1 MADEK
6 KKKRSFEDQLRITDR
21 ESCENAIRNGG
32 VAALVSAGLTAVV
45 AIAGFF
51 VRPEDEKLKSLLDP
65 WSLVD
70 VALIVTLAIFIFRK
84 SRVAST
90 VMFVYFVASKILQLM
105 EGFSA
110 GMIVA
115 VFFALYFF
123 TAMRGTYLWH
133 SKYGHDEVPG
143 TVSDKTP

>member
-1 MADEK
+1 MTEDK
-6 KKKRSFEDQLRITDR
+6 KKKRSFEDQLRINDR
-21 ESCENAIRNGG
+21 ESCERAIHNGG
-32 VAALVSAGLTAVV
+32 IAALVCAGLTSIF

-51 VRPEDEKLKSLLDP
+51 VKPDEGDRLSSFLDP
-65 WSLVD
+65 WLLVD
-70 VALIVTLAIFIFRK
+70 VALIVVLAVFIFRK

-90 VMFVYFVASKILQLM
+90 LMFVYFVGSKILQIVD
-105 EGFSA
+105 GSGASA

-133 SKYGHDEVPG
+133 SKYRHEAAPQPA
-143 TVSDKTP
+143 S

>member
-1 MADEK
+1 MTEEK
-6 KKKRSFEDQLRITDR
+6 KKKWTFEDQLRITDR
-21 ESCENAIRNGG
+21 ESCERAIRNGG
-32 VAALVSAGLTAVV
+32 VAALVSAGLTAVL

-51 VRPEDEKLKSLLDP
+51 VQSDDARLSGFLDP
-65 WSLVD
+65 WLLAD
-70 VALIVTLAIFIFRK
+70 VVLIVIVAVFIFRR

-90 VMFVYFVASKILQLM
+90 LMFVYFVGSKILQVM
-105 EGFSA
+105 DGAGASA

-133 SKYGHDEVPG
+133 SKYRHEAAPAA
-143 TVSDKTP
+143 PA